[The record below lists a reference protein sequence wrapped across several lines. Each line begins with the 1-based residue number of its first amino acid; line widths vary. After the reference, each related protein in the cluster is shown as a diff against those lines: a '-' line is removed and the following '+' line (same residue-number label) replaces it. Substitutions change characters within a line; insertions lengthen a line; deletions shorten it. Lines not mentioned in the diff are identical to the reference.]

1 MVDEIRALRSPKP
14 ATIYLVDTD
23 ETMLAAFE
31 EALRNAAQGI

>member
-1 MVDEIRALRSPKP
+1 MVDQIRANRSPKP

-23 ETMLAAFE
+23 DGMLSAFE